1 MASRTKLKAGCGLTM
16 VFAAGF
22 LCGAIALFLVL
33 VKVIPLSEGWRDEAS
48 KEFVLNHLANQLK
61 LTDEQI
67 DRIKPIV
74 HEALEERYTHRKTY
88 VEADIELTKGAFE
101 RIRPILDDKQQE
113 KARRMFSNWRDGK
126 KRFLMGPARNKPDP
140 ALPAE
145 NSDPK
150 PGA

>member
-33 VKVIPLSEGWRDEAS
+33 VKIIPLSEGWRDEES

-74 HEALEERYTHRKTY
+74 YEALEERYTHRKTY

-101 RIRPILDDKQQE
+101 RIRPILDEKQQE
-113 KARRMFSNWRDGK
+113 KAKRLADKAIFVRKKLDTDTQYALNRRIRIVRDVK
-126 KRFLMGPARNKPDP
+126 K
-140 ALPAE
+140 
-145 NSDPK
+145 
-150 PGA
+150 